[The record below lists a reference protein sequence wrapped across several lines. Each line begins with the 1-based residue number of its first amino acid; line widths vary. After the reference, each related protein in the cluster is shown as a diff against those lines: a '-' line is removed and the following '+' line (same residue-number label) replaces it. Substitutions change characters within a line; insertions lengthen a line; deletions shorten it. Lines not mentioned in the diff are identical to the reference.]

1 MKLTEAQRSAIL
13 RMELMDPVMTDVLR
27 RKSPTERLEIMW
39 GLWDS
44 ARDMTRRILRYQHP
58 DWTDEAVNRET
69 VRRLS
74 HGAV

>member
-1 MKLTEAQRSAIL
+1 
-13 RMELMDPVMTDVLR
+13 MELMDPVMADVLR
-27 RKSPTERLEIMW
+27 RKSPVERLEIMW

-44 ARDMTRRILRYQHP
+44 AREMIQRILRHQHP
-58 DWTDEAVNRET
+58 EWTDEAVNREV